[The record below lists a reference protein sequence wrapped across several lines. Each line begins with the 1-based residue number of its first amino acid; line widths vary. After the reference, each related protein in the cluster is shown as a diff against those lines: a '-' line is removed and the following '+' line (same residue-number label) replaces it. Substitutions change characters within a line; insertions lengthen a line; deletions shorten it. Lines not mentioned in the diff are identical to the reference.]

1 MDSSFDVSQEDY
13 VRQKGFIKDMA
24 RYLRVSAGGSRAAVM
39 TYGKNSSL
47 LFKFDGYATLSSFDK
62 SVDNAPVIG
71 GRRRLD
77 LALIDAGL
85 LLSEARPDN
94 AKWVILLT
102 AGRHPTGPGIKSL
115 DEASNPVLER
125 SDKVYVV
132 AIGNEA
138 NIGQLQDVV
147 VDPKDI
153 FAVPSSGNLKSQ
165 SKLIARAIVE
175 GHSKWILALLN
186 DSTMKKTSF
195 TVFGNSPK
203 NTIAQSRY
211 ISVFFFFLLRA
222 IKEREFPYPLGTCF
236 TTNEN
241 RVLANIFHL
250 ADSSASPQN

>member
-13 VRQKGFIKDMA
+13 VRQKGFVKDMA
-24 RYLRVSAGGSRAAVM
+24 RYLRVSAGGSRATVM

-47 LFKFDGYATLSSFDK
+47 LFKFDSYATLSSFDK

-175 GHSKWILALLN
+175 GHSKWILALVN

-203 NTIAQSRY
+203 TTIAQSRD
-211 ISVFFFFLLRA
+211 ICFFSFLLRA
-222 IKEREFPYPLGTCF
+222 IKERE
-236 TTNEN
+236 
-241 RVLANIFHL
+241 
-250 ADSSASPQN
+250 SSLIRSGRALLPTKIEF